1 MPGNYIHT
9 SIVFFKYTFQI
20 SICIETGEFETCR
33 SLHEKLKKYKS
44 RYMVYIYIYIYFF
57 SKQNSAPMHAAEKG
71 VVLKHLTPNFLMQ

>member
-33 SLHEKLKKYKS
+33 SLHEKLKKKYKA
-44 RYMVYIYIYIYFF
+44 RYMVYVYIYFF
-57 SKQNSAPMHAAEKG
+57 KTEFSPYACSREG
-71 VVLKHLTPNFLMQ
+71 SGSETFDS

>member
-33 SLHEKLKKYKS
+33 SLHEKLKKNTSQDIWY
-44 RYMVYIYIYIYFF
+44 VYIYFF
-57 SKQNSAPMHAAEKG
+57 KTEFSPYACSREG
-71 VVLKHLTPNFLMQ
+71 SGSETFDS

>member
-33 SLHEKLKKYKS
+33 SLHEKLKKIQVKIYG
-44 RYMVYIYIYIYFF
+44 MYIYIF